1 MEHARIADLERR
13 FSETLA
19 AQSERDRRNAQLT
32 DQLAQKSA
40 LLEQAEANAAEA
52 KKRAGLELRKLQAKL
67 DELMLSR
74 DEHLRALEQAQS
86 ALQRATSRATEAN
99 ERSQR
104 ACEQIGEYETKL
116 AEVRAELD
124 EKKKSE
130 LEAVHLPL
138 TDAKDGGIK
147 SSSAKAEKLHA
158 QNTNMAGPVN
168 TDEDRDMR
176 GIMERMRAMEAEIA
190 ALRRSEKSF
199 ERMECS
205 NEG

>member
-1 MEHARIADLERR
+1 MEHARIADLERQL
-13 FSETLA
+13 SETLA
-19 AQSERDRRNAQLT
+19 AQTEQDRRNAQLT

-40 LLEQAEANAAEA
+40 LLEQAEANAAEE

-99 ERSQR
+99 ERSER

-116 AEVRAELD
+116 AEVRAEL
-124 EKKKSE
+124 EEKKSE

-138 TDAKDGGIK
+138 TNAKDGGIK

-176 GIMERMRAMEAEIA
+176 GIMERMQAMEAEIA
-190 ALRRSEKSF
+190 ALRWSEKSF